1 MDYPLPPYLYY
12 INKDMHKPKVTP
24 LNTKKIIISWIYLII
39 LTLTSVLLG
48 TDMLYNESS
57 HTLFI
62 FLVLFIVFLK
72 GQQIIDI
79 FMELK
84 HAPKRWR
91 ALLMS
96 YVIII
101 PIVICTIYLV

>member
-1 MDYPLPPYLYY
+1 M
-12 INKDMHKPKVTP
+12 
-24 LNTKKIIISWIYLII
+24 
-39 LTLTSVLLG
+39 SVLLG
-48 TDMLYNESS
+48 TDMLYSESS
-57 HTLFI
+57 HAVFI
-62 FLVLFIVFLK
+62 FLVLLIIFLK

>member
-1 MDYPLPPYLYY
+1 MAKLKSTSLS
-12 INKDMHKPKVTP
+12 
-24 LNTKKIIISWIYLII
+24 TKKIIMSWVYLIA
-39 LTLTSVLLG
+39 LTLISVLLG
-48 TDMLYNESS
+48 TDMLYSESS
-57 HTLFI
+57 HSIFI
-62 FLVLFIVFLK
+62 FLVFLIVFVK
-72 GQQIIDI
+72 GQQIIDV